1 MKTLGTIRTFV
12 LGAAAG
18 FVACGALTV
27 KGVLSSERHR
37 KALAKLVSEKV
48 SEELF
53 DKETNT
59 SRVSYRSYHD
69 KKRVAMNAER
79 GPIDIVFES
88 GVEAETAFDH
98 IKQVM
103 KEYAQ
108 VTVADVCD
116 ICELDSNYAD
126 NNYGWTHVS
135 DMHILE
141 GGGEYTLCLPK
152 PLPLE

>member
-1 MKTLGTIRTFV
+1 MKVLRTIGTLAI
-12 LGAAAG
+12 GAAAG

-27 KGVLSSERHR
+27 KSVLSSERHR

-53 DKETNT
+53 GKETNT

-69 KKRVAMNAER
+69 KERVAMNAER
-79 GPIDIVFES
+79 GPIDIKFER
-88 GVEAETAFDH
+88 GTEADTALDH
-98 IKQVM
+98 IKELM
-103 KEYAQ
+103 KEYGQ

-116 ICELDSNYAD
+116 ICELPSCYED

-152 PLPLE
+152 PLPLK